1 MKKLIV
7 YILLLTLCPVSMK
20 AQSSMTDN
28 QVAEMIQREVE
39 KGTAQKQIVVK
50 LMQNGVDI
58 NQIRR
63 VQKKYQRQM
72 TQAGLGQTST
82 DNSGS
87 RLRTNNGKTRDEMR
101 QKTMTQNQERNANSS
116 QRLQGVTT
124 WQNEYNEDD
133 QDFLQMQAA
142 LGMMTRQDSI
152 EWLNQILEEQ
162 EKGKKRSSDATSSTT
177 RTSPLSLP

>member
-72 TQAGLGQTST
+72 TQ
-82 DNSGS
+82 SGS
-87 RLRTNNGKTRDEMR
+87 GRPALTTATAGFAPTTERHATRCGR
-101 QKTMTQNQERNANSS
+101 R
-116 QRLQGVTT
+116 R
-124 WQNEYNEDD
+124 
-133 QDFLQMQAA
+133 
-142 LGMMTRQDSI
+142 
-152 EWLNQILEEQ
+152 
-162 EKGKKRSSDATSSTT
+162 
-177 RTSPLSLP
+177 